1 MKKSFI
7 LHIDS
12 LSILAK
18 MPDDMAGKFI
28 KLIYHFQLTGELLEM
43 DFALEMAITPFINQ
57 FERDNEKYSEKS
69 NTNRINGLSGGR
81 PKKQTEPKKSEK
93 TQSVNLKAKKA
104 YNDNDSDNVSNNDS
118 VKDNVSKIPTL
129 EEFGKYAIE
138 HKPNADKQ
146 DVKLKYK
153 AWIENDWKD
162 GNNNKII
169 NWKSKLLQTLPHIR
183 ETKITEQPINR
194 TRAL

>member
-1 MKKSFI
+1 
-7 LHIDS
+7 
-12 LSILAK
+12 
-18 MPDDMAGKFI
+18 MAGKFI

>member
-1 MKKSFI
+1 
-7 LHIDS
+7 
-12 LSILAK
+12 

-57 FERDNEKYSEKS
+57 FERDNEKYNEKS

-81 PKKQTEPKKSEK
+81 PKKQTEPTKSEK
-93 TQSVNLKAKKA
+93 THSVNLKAKKA
-104 YNDNDSDNVSNNDS
+104 YNDNDSDNDSKNDNDS
-118 VKDNVSKIPTL
+118 VKDNVNKIPTL

-146 DVKLKYK
+146 DVKLKYR

-169 NWKSKLLQTLPHIR
+169 NWKSKLLQTLPHIK
-183 ETKITEQPINR
+183 EAVITTPKNR
-194 TRAL
+194 SVAL

>member
-57 FERDNEKYSEKS
+57 FERDNEKYNEKS

-104 YNDNDSDNVSNNDS
+104 YNDNDSDSKNDNDS

-169 NWKSKLLQTLPHIR
+169 NWKSKLLQTLPHIK
-183 ETKITEQPINR
+183 EAVITTPKNR
-194 TRAL
+194 SVAL